1 MVEHF
6 HGERLTNE
14 TLKLDVIK
22 RDLPSS
28 LSSLMT
34 RLRTLWKTESTNL
47 QKMLE
52 EKKKE
57 GTIIMEVW
65 CWGKKKQM
73 EVLSV
78 IFKGSSWISLEI

>member
-14 TLKLDVIK
+14 TLKLDVIR

-65 CWGKKKQM
+65 CPGKKKQM

-78 IFKGSSWISLEI
+78 IFKVSSWISLEI

>member
-6 HGERLTNE
+6 HWERLTIE
-14 TLKLDVIK
+14 ALKLDVIK

-65 CWGKKKQM
+65 CPGKKKTNRGTFCY
-73 EVLSV
+73 L
-78 IFKGSSWISLEI
+78 

>member
-14 TLKLDVIK
+14 ALKLDVIK

-34 RLRTLWKTESTNL
+34 RLRTLRKTESPNL
-47 QKMLE
+47 QKTLKE
-52 EKKKE
+52 KRKKVQLSWKCGAREKKKQ
-57 GTIIMEVW
+57 I
-65 CWGKKKQM
+65 

-78 IFKGSSWISLEI
+78 IFKGSS